1 MMKTK
6 FRKKNVLIKNKG
18 IDQELVKKHEA
29 LEKEL
34 KKLGVDTTP
43 KFRLSPPLNSKHMLL
58 YNE

>member
-18 IDQELVKKHEA
+18 IDQEIVKKHEA

-34 KKLGVDTTP
+34 KKLGIDTTP
-43 KFRLSPPLNSKHMLL
+43 KFRLSPPLSSKHTLL
-58 YNE
+58 YNQ

>member
-1 MMKTK
+1 MKTEFSK
-6 FRKKNVLIKNKG
+6 ENTLEKNKD

-43 KFRLSPPLNSKHMLL
+43 KFRLSPPLGSDHFLL
-58 YNE
+58 YNK